1 VQAPGPSAKRGLE
14 ARRGKTAQ
22 RSESFLA
29 KIEERKVQKQ
39 IVKRAQ
45 RQIDYHNMKYYNY
58 DKYQVIKSRR
68 QEEIEMEFI
77 RKNMTKFGKDGEQ
90 LQGNYESDSSDE
102 VP

>member
-1 VQAPGPSAKRGLE
+1 
-14 ARRGKTAQ
+14 
-22 RSESFLA
+22 
-29 KIEERKVQKQ
+29 
-39 IVKRAQ
+39 
-45 RQIDYHNMKYYNY
+45 MKYYNY